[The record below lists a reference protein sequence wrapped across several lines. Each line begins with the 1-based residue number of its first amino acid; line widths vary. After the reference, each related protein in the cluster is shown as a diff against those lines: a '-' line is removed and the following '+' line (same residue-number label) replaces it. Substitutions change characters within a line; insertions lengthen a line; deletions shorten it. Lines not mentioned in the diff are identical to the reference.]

1 MDVIWLIELIN
12 SACIYY
18 SCEILSAFTRLFAVT
33 SWLLRQHTWSVV
45 VFSFQFCYNDTSID
59 INSCRHNVR
68 VFREKRQTTSTL
80 ADPLLCFR
88 QFPVVSSELQ
98 RMSVLVSRRRVTAR
112 NKLTSYYC
120 IVTSGLAA
128 AAAVATRR
136 AARPLGV
143 VIDGN
148 CLIPMMAFHFLASRV
163 FNVTS

>member
-1 MDVIWLIELIN
+1 V
-12 SACIYY
+12 
-18 SCEILSAFTRLFAVT
+18 
-33 SWLLRQHTWSVV
+33 Q
-45 VFSFQFCYNDTSID
+45 
-59 INSCRHNVR
+59 
-68 VFREKRQTTSTL
+68 EKRQTTSTL
-80 ADPLLCFR
+80 ADPLLCFC
-88 QFPVVSSELQ
+88 QFPVVSGELQ

-128 AAAVATRR
+128 AAAAAVATGRG
-136 AARPLGV
+136 ARSLAV